1 MATSEER
8 KTYQKE
14 CYESNKEALLTKQR
28 ERNRL
33 HYLANKDKHKAK
45 TKAWQEANPE
55 RAAQLQREYRE
66 RHKDRLNANRKA
78 YYEANK
84 TRAQAQTRAAKMR
97 SYGIT
102 PEMFEEMLVSQ
113 NGVCAICGTDKP
125 SKRDNTFRID
135 HCHATGR
142 VRGLLGMS
150 CNSAL
155 GMFRDSIPALQK
167 AIEYLTRSSSGAT

>member
-1 MATSEER
+1 MATSDER
-8 KTYQKE
+8 KTYQKSY
-14 CYESNKEALLTKQR
+14 YESNKDSLLVKQR

-33 HYLANKDKHKAK
+33 HYLANQEKHKAK

-55 RAAQLQREYRE
+55 RAAELQREYRE

-84 TRAQAQTRAAKMR
+84 PKAKEQTRAAKIR
-97 SYGIT
+97 SYGLT
-102 PEMFEEMLVSQ
+102 QEMFDSMLKEQ
-113 NGVCAICGTDKP
+113 GGRCAICATDKP
-125 SKRDNTFRID
+125 SRRDSTFRID
-135 HCHATGR
+135 HCHATGK
-142 VRGLLGMS
+142 VRGLLCMS